1 MGAWMARAGVER
13 LGEADL
19 IVPVPLHRFRLISRR
34 FNQAALAHSVSQA
47 SVVPLDT
54 QAADAAEADAAAGRA
69 EPAPARRQCPGRFP
83 RTGRGEAENLRNA
96 NRARR

>member
-1 MGAWMARAGVER
+1 MGAWMARAGVEL

-19 IVPVPLHRFRLISRR
+19 IVPVPLHRPADLMALQRGGDARPLGLAGERR
-34 FNQAALAHSVSQA
+34 TPRHSG
-47 SVVPLDT
+47 
-54 QAADAAEADAAAGRA
+54 ADAAEADAAAGRA
-69 EPAPARRQCPGRFP
+69 EPALARRQCPGRFP

>member
-1 MGAWMARAGVER
+1 MGAWMVLAGVEL

-19 IVPVPLHRFRLISRR
+19 IVPVPLHRFRPLTALQPGGAGPLGLAGERR
-34 FNQAALAHSVSQA
+34 TPRHSG
-47 SVVPLDT
+47 
-54 QAADAAEADAAAGRA
+54 ADAAEADAAAGRA